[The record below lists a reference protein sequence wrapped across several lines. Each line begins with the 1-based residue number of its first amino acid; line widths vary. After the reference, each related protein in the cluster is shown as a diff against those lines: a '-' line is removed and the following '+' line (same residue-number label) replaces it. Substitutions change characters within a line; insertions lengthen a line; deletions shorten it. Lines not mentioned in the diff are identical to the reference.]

1 MRDIEVEKA
10 YSMMKKRDKVNFGEY
25 HKTLLH
31 IHTPASYDYKLF
43 EEWGN
48 EYFKNLSEDK
58 MIKIAHEK
66 GVLYGDYSSIDVL
79 RDLCTSDGYK
89 NIKEMLSYY
98 ILAYY
103 IYINHVSIVV
113 VTDHNT
119 ISGIEKVEK
128 AINKMSSK
136 FPNAIYPEV
145 IPGIEISCA
154 DKIHLVAIASIDELN
169 EYFHEKLS
177 GSLLS
182 EKEGTYKTSLDLINE
197 LNKIGIFNYI
207 AHINS
212 SNIYTESK
220 FLSGGYKSKLLSSE
234 SLKYIGVSNK
244 DKIDKISS
252 FLSNYSKEKKYFLLD
267 NDAHCIEDLKF
278 KYIWIKA
285 SKRTTNIIIDSIKD
299 YKLSVSLDKPIN
311 EGKKYIRSMCIISNN
326 DVNKKNFLIDKG
338 ERNNFQVNFSPS
350 LNCFVGGRGT
360 GKSTL
365 LDLLNLVM
373 SQRCDSVDKLE
384 FLSRNSNVYVLYEL
398 NNKEY
403 IIQLRL
409 PIFNREEAENILYYY
424 GQNYENK
431 YNYRYEFNEKALQ
444 EYISKEDLMVYEVS
458 SKGEISKTKNK
469 SKILEEMF
477 DRSYSMNDLV
487 NIASTD
493 RINDFILEF
502 ISKNKKIRRDYN
514 KKSLIDVID
523 SPAKLEEFLSKIEKY
538 KINRK
543 NKVNEILKEFNDKN
557 LKNLKIE
564 YVQSELKSLPLK
576 DWFFAEGNLK
586 RSFYDFKITKIEV
599 VDLLNEIIDNVGIN
613 SFIKMCIDEK
623 INLEVRLVQSMSQNS
638 QVNNENLEL
647 CEIDE
652 TNISEFNKKLIMLFK
667 DIDIDKMKNYFNNYL
682 ISYEKFNLEF
692 NVNANTVANNNKLQF
707 KNVKNLSLGQ
717 KVVVMF
723 NFILAYSEYANDYR
737 PLIIDQPEDNLD
749 SQYIYHN
756 LVNKLIE
763 TKNQRQIIIATH
775 NATIVTNAMAELVC
789 VMKSDGE
796 RAWIEQQGYPSEK
809 KIKKAIVNHL
819 EGGIDS
825 FKHKMS
831 VYKEVLE

>member
-1 MRDIEVEKA
+1 MQDIEVKKA
-10 YSMMKKRDKVNFGEY
+10 YNMMKEQDKINFGEF

-31 IHTPASYDYKLF
+31 IHTPASHDYKLYN
-43 EEWGN
+43 EWN
-48 EYFKNLSEDK
+48 KQYFQSISEDE
-58 MIKIAHEK
+58 IFRIAKDEN
-66 GVLYGDYSSIDVL
+66 VLYSEYSNIDDLKELAISEDYIDL
-79 RDLCTSDGYK
+79 
-89 NIKEMLSYY
+89 KEMLSYF
-98 ILAYY
+98 ILAYS
-103 IYINHVSIVV
+103 IYINGISIVV

-119 ISGIEKVEK
+119 IDGIKKLER
-128 AINKMSSK
+128 AIKKMKSK
-136 FPNAIYPEV
+136 FPNYIYPEI

-154 DKIHLVAIASIDELN
+154 DKVHLVAISN
-169 EYFHEKLS
+169 YEKLKKYFFDKLD
-177 GSLLS
+177 GVLLNQ
-182 EKEGTYKTSLDLINE
+182 EEGTYKTSLELINE
-197 LNKIGIFNYI
+197 LNNLDIFNYI

-212 SNIYTESK
+212 SDIYKQNK
-220 FLSGGYKSKLLSSE
+220 FLSGGYKNQLLSDE
-234 SLKYIGVSNK
+234 KLKYIGISN
-244 DKIDKISS
+244 IESIGRVSS
-252 FLSNYSKEKKYFLLD
+252 FLRDYNKNEKYFLLD
-267 NDAHCIEDLKF
+267 NDAHCIEDLKL
-278 KYIWIKA
+278 KPIWIKA
-285 SKRTTNIIIDSIKD
+285 SKRTPDIIIDSIKD
-299 YKLSVSLDKPIN
+299 YKLSVSLENPIYR
-311 EGKKYIRSMCIISNN
+311 GKKYIRSICIVSNKN
-326 DVNKKNFLIDKG
+326 INKKNFLTDKDKISDFKID
-338 ERNNFQVNFSPS
+338 FSPS
-350 LNCFVGGRGT
+350 LNCFIGGRGT

-373 SQRCDSVDKLE
+373 SQRCESIDKLE

-409 PIFNREEAENILYYY
+409 PIFKREEAENILYYY

-458 SKGEISKTKNK
+458 SKGEISKAKSK

-487 NIASTD
+487 NIASSD

-502 ISKNKKIRRDYN
+502 INKNKKIRRSYN
-514 KKSLIDVID
+514 KESLIDILD
-523 SPAKLEEFLSKIEKY
+523 SPTKLEEFLSKVEKL

-557 LKNLKIE
+557 SKNLKIE
-564 YVQSELKSLPLK
+564 YVPSEIKNLPLR
-576 DWFFAEGNLK
+576 DWFFAEGNLQ
-586 RSFYDFKITKIEV
+586 RSFYNFKITKMEV

-613 SFIKMCIDEK
+613 SFIKMFIDEK
-623 INLEVRLVQSMSQNS
+623 INLEVLLVQSMSQNS

-647 CEIDE
+647 YEVDQI
-652 TNISEFNKKLIMLFK
+652 NISEFKNKLINLFK
-667 DIDIDKMKNYFNNYL
+667 DIDIEKMKNYFNNYL
-682 ISYEKFNLEF
+682 ISYEKFKLEF
-692 NVNANTVANNNKLQF
+692 NINANTVATNNKVQF

-717 KVVVMF
+717 KVVAMF

-796 RAWIEQQGYPSEK
+796 VAWIEQQGYPSEK
-809 KIKKAIVNHL
+809 KIKKAILNHL

-825 FKHKMS
+825 FKHKIS
-831 VYKEVLE
+831 VYSEVLR